1 MCALEELFCSCVEA
15 TGGNRRGGQS
25 RYKGETRRQSQRH
38 RSDRHAWEV
47 VLTRQGVDYL
57 KTEELKK
64 AQAQGVAHWLLS
76 LGISLWMLVSSCTER
91 THDRIIGPKR

>member
-1 MCALEELFCSCVEA
+1 MEA
-15 TGGNRRGGQS
+15 RAGTREKREGRAKGTGV
-25 RYKGETRRQSQRH
+25 
-38 RSDRHAWEV
+38 RHAWEV

-76 LGISLWMLVSSCTER
+76 LGIFLWMLVSSCTER